1 MNDLTIITAVFDNVF
16 GRTTRFTEFED
27 RLEIQKIVYILNEL
41 GVSCG
46 DYSFRWY
53 KHGPYSQ
60 LLQNT
65 LLRDDCEDIS
75 QVEFSDAGEK
85 ALTKVKEMIKVDHDG
100 YDDSEWLEALGSL
113 LYLRKRSNE
122 SKETVIEDLESRK
135 EHLKNRGLN
144 SKAYDVLQKSGLT

>member
-1 MNDLTIITAVFDNVF
+1 MKYFNISNMVKSNIHGSVK
-16 GRTTRFTEFED
+16 TTRCWT
-27 RLEIQKIVYILNEL
+27 RWKLL
-41 GVSCG
+41 
-46 DYSFRWY
+46 DY
-53 KHGPYSQ
+53 
-60 LLQNT
+60 N

-144 SKAYDVLQKSGLT
+144 SKAYDVLQNSGLT